1 MRLWAARRLA
11 RRARPD
17 NMVVTAEAEE
27 PLAFASLPVDLLCS
41 VAEELDVQS
50 LASFAAASS
59 ACRAVAHEPLR
70 EALLKVLKRC
80 LRGVRNLPPNPNRPQ
95 LTSAWETETF
105 KGCGKNLKL
114 LLLGNL
120 TGVTSVGDNAFRD
133 CSSLSKCVLPSGLVT
148 IGTSAFELCTSL
160 AELTLPATLTSIG
173 DRAFSGCSSLTSLTF
188 PASVVTIG
196 HGAFFDCSSLTIVD
210 FSAATDANIG
220 RFAFVGCERLVKLTL
235 PAALSKIN
243 NGTFSRCSALVELTL
258 PITVTSI
265 GTDAFDQCT
274 SLAELT
280 LPATLT
286 SIGDY
291 AFSGY
296 TPPSHLSS
304 LTFPASLVTT
314 IGLTHCFVQLLLSH
328 QRRLPR
334 RQRRED
340 LPIRFHWLQ
349 APPQAHPTRRALQN
363 RQGHFQRLL
372 RPRQAHT
379 PHRLDKHRLPGLL
392 KLHLVDDTRRPRR
405 FAANPCR

>member
-1 MRLWAARRLA
+1 
-11 RRARPD
+11 
-17 NMVVTAEAEE
+17 MVVGAEAED
-27 PLAFASLPVDLLCS
+27 PSAFASLPVDLLCS
-41 VAEELDVQS
+41 VAEELDAQS
-50 LASFAAASS
+50 LAIFAAACS
-59 ACRAVAHEPLR
+59 ACRAVAHEPLGD
-70 EALLKVLKRC
+70 ALLQVLKRC
-80 LRGVRNLPPNPNRPQ
+80 LSGVRIQPWSPDRPHF
-95 LTSAWETETF
+95 TSAWETETF

-148 IGTSAFELCTSL
+148 IGTNAFELCTSL
-160 AELTLPATLTSIG
+160 TELTLPATLTSIG
-173 DRAFSGCSSLTSLTF
+173 DRAFAGCSSLTSLTF

-235 PAALSKIN
+235 PAALSRIN

-296 TPPSHLSS
+296 TPPSHLVPHIPRVPRHHHWPDALFCSVA
-304 LTFPASLVTT
+304 P
-314 IGLTHCFVQLLLSH
+314 LS
-328 QRRLPR
+328 PTSTY
-334 RQRRED
+334 
-340 LPIRFHWLQ
+340 
-349 APPQAHPTRRALQN
+349 PPSPTRRSAYSLSLVASASASSPYPPRSPESVRALSE
-363 RQGHFQRLL
+363 
-372 RPRQAHT
+372 
-379 PHRLDKHRLPGLL
+379 
-392 KLHLVDDTRRPRR
+392 
-405 FAANPCR
+405 AAPPSSSSHSPPP